1 MVACVSIWL
10 ERVDFDHL
18 TGLDGQKRLRA
29 LWHQW
34 QEILHAIGLGAQ
46 DYDGN
51 AAASHVLL
59 ILDVAIAGEKY
70 VPAAM
75 VKSSPFFLE
84 PKPA

>member
-1 MVACVSIWL
+1 VVDCVSIWL

-34 QEILHAIGLGAQ
+34 QEILHAIGFGAQ

-51 AAASHVLL
+51 
-59 ILDVAIAGEKY
+59 
-70 VPAAM
+70 AM